1 MKSKRNILKI
11 TPNQILKIT
20 KPVTKIDVKKKNT
33 NPYTKP
39 DIKLATRD
47 DIKAHITDKQN

>member
-1 MKSKRNILKI
+1 MKSKWNILKI

-33 NPYTKP
+33 SPDTKP
-39 DIKLATRD
+39 DIKLATTD